1 MSRGLGRIQQAVVAE
16 LTKLA
21 RWKIGGDV
29 DLIASGIYKT
39 KPSNLSPGQINT
51 VHRAVKGLAAKN
63 LIKLNS
69 KITDR
74 GKPTWILAVSVQP
87 TRKRGAPT
95 PKPNLS
101 AVS

>member
-21 RWKIGGDV
+21 RWKVGGDV

-39 KPSNLSPGQINT
+39 KPSNLIPNQINT
-51 VHRAVKGLAAKN
+51 VRRAVKGLAAKK

-74 GKPTWILAVSVQP
+74 GKPTWILAAPVQQN
-87 TRKRGAPT
+87 RKRGAPT
-95 PKPNLS
+95 PKPNLL
-101 AVS
+101 AVP